1 VSNTLK
7 HGFTS
12 AKADDVDTSLIQPS
26 HWNAE
31 HTFAGGAMGSLLYR
45 DTGATDGAN
54 WLADVAVGQVLV
66 SGGVG
71 AAPAFSATPS
81 LTDLTL
87 TGQLKSADGLIGA
100 PGFSFSSETNT
111 GMWRAGAGDLR
122 FTVSGTDR
130 LRMSGTTV
138 IIPSTGSLGWGSSGI
153 STVDTVLARDTAN
166 TLGMR
171 NTTNGQTFRIYNT
184 FTDGSNNERLTLNAP
199 AGNTAQILTEA
210 VGTGTARALRL
221 GTSGNASLIFRTNGA
236 DVWSINGSGHLLAS
250 TDNSFDIG
258 ASGAT
263 RPRTLYLGTSL
274 IVGSNFSVSSGGTI
288 TTVGGSGINFTSVS
302 RIQSPSDGVVSL
314 YNQAITDFGRL
325 QFGGTTSAFPALK
338 RSGTSIAARLADD
351 SADAGLTAA
360 SITTSA
366 TTLHTTSAALTN
378 GAGVAT
384 GTLTNA
390 PAAGNP
396 TKWIPI
402 NDNGT
407 TRYIPAW

>member
-1 VSNTLK
+1 MSNTLK

-87 TGQLKSADGLIGA
+87 SGVLKTTGSVSAPSLAYASDL
-100 PGFSFSSETNT
+100 TT
-111 GMWRAGAGDLR
+111 GWYFPAAADIRA
-122 FTVSGTDR
+122 TVSGTDR
-130 LRMSGTTV
+130 FRIANTGP
-138 IIPSTGSLGWGSSGI
+138 IIHATSALSWGSS
-153 STVDTVLARDTAN
+153 TVTSADLLLSRDAAATLA
-166 TLGMR
+166 LR
-171 NTTNGQTFRIYNT
+171 NGTNGQTFRIYNT
-184 FTDGSNNERLTLNAP
+184 FTDASNYERLMLNAP
-199 AGNTAQILTEA
+199 TGNSAQILSEA
-210 VGTGTARALRL
+210 AGTGTARALRL

-236 DVWSINGSGHLLAS
+236 DVWTINGSGHLLAS

-263 RPRTLYLGTSL
+263 RPRNVYIGTDL
-274 IVGSNFSVSSGGTI
+274 
-288 TTVGGSGINFTSVS
+288 TVGGSYLGSAGVQAGGATTFVWAGRS
-302 RIQSPSDGVVSL
+302 RLASPSSGVVTLFNNGS
-314 YNQAITDFGRL
+314 TDFDRL

-338 RSGTSIAARLADD
+338 RSGTGISVRLADD
-351 SADAGLTAA
+351 TADAGLTAA